1 MRPTGRIQERKLEE
15 REMLNF
21 DLQNHRP
28 LREIVY
34 EELKRQILIGEIA
47 PGTRMMEV
55 ELADDMGVSRTPVRE
70 AIRKLEKEG
79 LVSIEPRRGA
89 YASDISIKD
98 MVDVLE
104 VRQDLEGMAAGLA
117 ALKATEEEKEE
128 LKRATEEYRHA
139 VESGDIEEIIKWDEA
154 FHKRIVN
161 CSGNKTLIQLVSQ
174 VQELALRF
182 RYIYYDDF
190 SRFEG
195 QPMEHKEIV
204 DAIISGNAE
213 KARIEADQHISRLK
227 EFVITEGE
235 SVFHGN
241 HGNNGK
247 DSKDPQ

>member
-1 MRPTGRIQERKLEE
+1 
-15 REMLNF
+15 MLNF

-79 LVSIEPRRGA
+79 LVTIEPRRGA

-98 MVDVLE
+98 IVGVLE

-117 ALKATEEEKEE
+117 AVKATEEEKEE
-128 LKRATEEYRHA
+128 LKKATEEYRHA
-139 VESGDIEEIIKWDEA
+139 VESGNIEEIIRWDEA

-195 QPMEHKEIV
+195 QPIELKEIE

-213 KARIEADQHISRLK
+213 KARIVADQHISRLK
-227 EFVITEGE
+227 EFVINEGE

-241 HGNNGK
+241 HGK
-247 DSKDPQ
+247 DQKAPQ

>member
-1 MRPTGRIQERKLEE
+1 M

-34 EELKRQILIGEIA
+34 EELKRQILIGEIP

-55 ELADDMGVSRTPVRE
+55 ELADVMGVSRTPVRE

-79 LVSIEPRRGA
+79 LVTIEPRKGA

-104 VRQDLEGMAAGLA
+104 VRQGLEAMAASIA
-117 ALKATEEEKEE
+117 AGRIDDEQKNELLDVIEK
-128 LKRATEEYRHA
+128 YRVA
-139 VESGDIEEIIKWDEA
+139 VEAEDVEEIIKYDEV
-154 FHKRIVN
+154 FHAKIVSI
-161 CSGNKTLIQLVSQ
+161 SGNKTLMQVFST

-190 SRFEG
+190 NRYENM
-195 QPMEHKEIV
+195 PKEHQDIEE
-204 DAIISGNAE
+204 AIMSGDGE
-213 KARIEADQHISRLK
+213 RARIAANDHVARLK
-227 EFVITEGE
+227 HFVMQEGE
-235 SVFHGN
+235 KVFRSTA
-241 HGNNGK
+241 K
-247 DSKDPQ
+247 DSETE